1 MCQRHADVKKSI
13 CWKVLTLT
21 LRTAGGLEGGLRT
34 MWTSSA
40 SRNSA
45 TARGGCCGSD
55 RPVLSAASSSDSS
68 SAVQCARSLHA
79 ASNALSCWGGLS
91 LRGCDGLMSDR
102 RMEGAIGRRQ
112 LVRAQR
118 NLT

>member
-1 MCQRHADVKKSI
+1 
-13 CWKVLTLT
+13 
-21 LRTAGGLEGGLRT
+21 

-45 TARGGCCGSD
+45 TARGGCCGNEC
-55 RPVLSAASSSDSS
+55 PVPSAASSSDSS

-79 ASNALSCWGGLS
+79 GSNAFSCWNGLS
-91 LRGCDGLMSDR
+91 LRGCDGLTCDR
-102 RMEGAIGRRQ
+102 RMEGTIGCRQ